1 MRCQHIHLL
10 IFYTSKQ
17 FENSPIKINAIWST
31 TKWPPAGTLITR
43 TDCLVLMGMLG
54 AEAVCRD
61 VCGDRV
67 GLHSCSPPHR
77 LFPGYRGALPGVR
90 EPPQK
95 CGGLPHLDLRCLK
108 MPQRERDLIAVFAH
122 VRGKPH
128 VHRCAAGS
136 S

>member
-61 VCGDRV
+61 VCGDRL
-67 GLHSCSPPHR
+67 GLHSFSLHR
-77 LFPGYRGALPGVR
+77 SFPGDQEVLAGA
-90 EPPQK
+90 
-95 CGGLPHLDLRCLK
+95 
-108 MPQRERDLIAVFAH
+108 
-122 VRGKPH
+122 
-128 VHRCAAGS
+128 AAEM
-136 S
+136 